1 MKNNLH
7 KTKELSA
14 AQQLAVF
21 GGLMTSIDHEA
32 LNNPPYF
39 CTIKPLK
46 KNMLTTPNDL
56 YVTPAC
62 SKY

>member
-21 GGLMTSIDHEA
+21 GGLMTNIDHEA
-32 LNNPPYF
+32 LRNPAID
-39 CTIKPLK
+39 CTIKPRK
-46 KNMLTTPNDL
+46 KNILTTPNDL
-56 YVTPAC
+56 YVPPAC

>member
-7 KTKELSA
+7 KTKELSTA
-14 AQQLAVF
+14 HQLAVF

-32 LNNPPYF
+32 LNDPTTF

-46 KNMLTTPNDL
+46 KNILTTPNDL
-56 YVTPAC
+56 YVPPAC